1 MRKELPN
8 SLYRQNLAEQE
19 AERLSSLESSLRSH
33 VARIA
38 ELRNLS
44 IKSVK
49 QLESIT
55 PEWLEGEIA
64 KSKNSLSTVLGVG
77 GFIPAGISKQF
88 DDEYN
93 KVRKECA
100 QPIASI
106 QSELLSCK
114 DRGIS
119 LRIDSEGLPR
129 FNEDDVKAAI
139 DKAATYKFSDEE
151 KELYT
156 LFAEI
161 VETMNKIRQYEQQ
174 HGAKK
179 SNIPNTIVWL
189 FNGTYDTRTGELI
202 SGKEYEFT
210 PEYFFRLIAFGKLF
224 LRNPEEDDD

>member
-1 MRKELPN
+1 MAKLNIEGCALYEELCK
-8 SLYRQNLAEQE
+8 
-19 AERLSSLESSLRSH
+19 
-33 VARIA
+33 
-38 ELRNLS
+38 NLS
-44 IKSVK
+44 VPYKRCGSV
-49 QLESIT
+49 
-55 PEWLEGEIA
+55 
-64 KSKNSLSTVLGVG
+64 VL
-77 GFIPAGISKQF
+77 A
-88 DDEYN
+88 
-93 KVRKECA
+93 
-100 QPIASI
+100 
-106 QSELLSCK
+106 
-114 DRGIS
+114 
-119 LRIDSEGLPR
+119 
-129 FNEDDVKAAI
+129 
-139 DKAATYKFSDEE
+139 FSDEE